1 MINGMWSFLCPALSC
16 HKIFLSVD
24 FPPKLLSLFFLHW
37 YFSVWWVPACFT
49 SFLCGIS
56 WLGCSIVAAMGALY
70 NLGADCQKGKL
81 LDTPGTQPSTGNAV
95 VKCNNYLNV
104 FEFTFIHRSRQ
115 PIPRKVK
122 WQSHILEQC
131 WTSWLRFVKGI
142 LKDNL
147 YCYHKSVSA
156 FFHAPIFSCL
166 CSFVCTRLNL
176 KLEVTSWVLRI
187 GEKQSIL
194 EQNCLA

>member
-16 HKIFLSVD
+16 HKIFLSAD

-37 YFSVWWVPACFT
+37 YFSVWWVPV
-49 SFLCGIS
+49 SFPLFVG
-56 WLGCSIVAAMGALY
+56 LLAGR
-70 NLGADCQKGKL
+70 QKVKPL
-81 LDTPGTQPSTGNAV
+81 NTPGTQPSTGNAV
-95 VKCNNYLNV
+95 AKCNDYLNV
-104 FEFTFIHRSRQ
+104 FKFTFFHRSRQ

-147 YCYHKSVSA
+147 YCYHKSVST

-166 CSFVCTRLNL
+166 CSSVCPRLNL
-176 KLEVTSWVLRI
+176 
-187 GEKQSIL
+187 
-194 EQNCLA
+194 